1 MSKKKANIKIVHSK
15 LGRQK
20 AAGLA
25 YTDERVIVLD
35 TRLKGFDYFETAIH
49 EILHCQ
55 NPKWPEITVE
65 ARGKEMAE
73 LLWGLGFRQTD
84 NYKKD

>member
-1 MSKKKANIKIVHSK
+1 MAKKKKEIKIIHSK
-15 LGRQK
+15 LGRSG
-20 AAGLA
+20 AVGLA
-25 YTDERVIVLD
+25 FHEDRIICLD
-35 TRLKGFDYFETAIH
+35 LRLKGFDYLETAIH

-73 LLWGLGFRQTD
+73 LLWSLGFRQCD
-84 NYKKD
+84 NYKI